1 MTLAQRLSAAVIRAD
16 EPWLI
21 VLRWD
26 AWLTLMLQVD
36 AGREPLSEFMGL
48 PVHVWRDSEEEFIV
62 CAS

>member
-1 MTLAQRLSAAVIRAD
+1 MTLAQRLSAAVVRAD

-36 AGREPLSEFMGL
+36 AGREPLSEFMGV
-48 PVHVWRDSEEEFIV
+48 PVHVVHGGEEEIIV
-62 CAS
+62 CES